1 MRIIIAGFIGMFF
14 LMACGGGKGI
24 PGDVLNPDKMQA
36 VMWDVIKADVY
47 AFEYIK
53 KDSTKNDTAEN
64 LRLQKEVFTIH
75 NTTREAYY
83 RSYDYY
89 KKKPELM
96 KALMD
101 TMSAR
106 ANRIRNRA
114 STIVKPPVTT
124 AE

>member
-1 MRIIIAGFIGMFF
+1 MRIIIAGVIAVFF

-24 PGDVLNPDKMQA
+24 PADVLKPDKMQA

-53 KDSTKNDTAEN
+53 RDSVQNDTAAN
-64 LRLQKEVFTIH
+64 LLLQQEIFALH
-75 NTTREAYY
+75 NTTRETYY
-83 RSYDYY
+83 RSYDFY

-96 KALMD
+96 KTLMD

-106 ANRIRNRA
+106 ANRARNRA
-114 STIVKPPVTT
+114 STIVKPPVKT

>member
-1 MRIIIAGFIGMFF
+1 MRIIIAGFIVAFF

-47 AFEYIK
+47 ASEYIK

-64 LRLQKEVFTIH
+64 LRLQKEVFAIH

-89 KKKPELM
+89 KRKPELM

-106 ANRIRNRA
+106 VNRARNRA
-114 STIVKPPVTT
+114 STINKPPTVTGQ
-124 AE
+124 